1 MNYLNRTGIISL
13 SRVQIVALAGL
24 ILVPLWVS
32 AADSASVF
40 QWTDDKGQ
48 VHFGDKPTHGNAR
61 PVVVKPAETIGTDS
75 TQKDNRQ
82 RLLQVL
88 ADEREQKKRAKEQAR
103 IAKAKRQK
111 KCDQLAAGID
121 ELKNGHVVYY
131 RQNEAGERE
140 YISEQGRREM
150 TEKAVTDFDTHC
162 R

>member
-1 MNYLNRTGIISL
+1 M
-13 SRVQIVALAGL
+13 QIVALAGL

-88 ADEREQKKRAKEQAR
+88 A
-103 IAKAKRQK
+103 
-111 KCDQLAAGID
+111 AGID